1 MRIGLDGTAQ
11 YSDTLSQ
18 AKSAMGRLAL
28 LVASLILISAWAKTA
43 EIVLFILVATSLS
56 YIVMQE
62 TASLP
67 DRSRLR
73 QYLGLALI
81 TSLFLSIPVLNLL
94 GFVGTLTGNSD
105 DQLSQLPWLL
115 GVPFLV
121 LQIGGVWREVIFEG
135 EPLPAFLDYL
145 LLLVFFPKFLSGPL
159 ERTALIRDF
168 HKLAL
173 ASGAALEQAAG
184 YILLGL
190 FMKLTIANQISRLV
204 DLNAVTPPQI
214 LLSTVAFELR
224 VYFDLAG
231 YSFIALGAA
240 AMFGIRLTCNFN
252 HPFYARNIREF
263 WQRWHIALGRW
274 LHATVYSPLRQP
286 GQSKFITTYLL
297 SLIVFI
303 TSALWHGTTVNFLLW
318 GIFHGVC
325 FVAFVRVFRHIAIPR
340 AIGFCAM
347 VCVLVFGRLLFMD
360 SDTHRLFS
368 KISAIFSSGAWRTGC
383 ATFVHNV
390 LLAEGTKMSFLAL
403 FMGVAFILA
412 EGRSIRHHP
421 GKPYGLFLTR
431 KVQIILLLSLLLL
444 TQYVPAGMVY
454 ARQ

>member
-1 MRIGLDGTAQ
+1 MRIGLEGTAQ

-18 AKSAMGRLAL
+18 AKSALGRLVL
-28 LVASLILISAWAKTA
+28 LVASLVLITAWAKTA
-43 EIVLFILVATSLS
+43 EIVLFALVAAALS

-67 DRSRLR
+67 DTSRLR

-81 TSLFLSIPVLNLL
+81 AVLFLSIPALNLM
-94 GFVGTLTGNSD
+94 GYVGTLTGNSD

-159 ERTALIRDF
+159 ERTALIKDF

-173 ASGAALEQAAG
+173 PSGEALEQAAG

-190 FMKLTIANQISRLV
+190 FMKLTIGNQISRLV
-204 DLNAVTPPQI
+204 DLNALTPPQI
-214 LLSTVAFELR
+214 LLSTIAFEMR

-231 YSFIALGAA
+231 YSFIALGTA
-240 AMFGIRLTCNFN
+240 AMFGVRLTCNFN
-252 HPFYARNIREF
+252 HPFYARNVREF

-274 LHATVYSPLRQP
+274 LHATVYSPLRQH
-286 GQSKFITTYLL
+286 GQNRLITTYLL
-297 SLIVFI
+297 SLIVFV
-303 TSALWHGTTVNFLLW
+303 TSAMWHGTTVNFLLW

-325 FVAFVRVFRHIAIPR
+325 FIAFVRVFRHINIPR
-340 AIGFCAM
+340 AVGFCAM
-347 VCVLVFGRLLFMD
+347 ACVLVFGRLLFMD
-360 SDTHRLFS
+360 SDAHRLLS
-368 KISAIFSSGAWRTGC
+368 KISSLFSSDAWRRGC
-383 ATFVHNV
+383 ATFVHNA
-390 LLAEGTKMSFLAL
+390 LLAEGTRMSFAAL
-403 FMGVAFILA
+403 FMGVAFIVA
-412 EGRSIRHHP
+412 EGRSIRSYP
-421 GKPYGLFLTR
+421 EKPYGLFLTR
-431 KVQIILLLSLLLL
+431 KVQIVLLLSLLLL